1 MAYGSADY
9 IAVSQLYPGEVKL
22 CLVSR
27 EGGAHAAQQV
37 KFSIRLKVHS
47 FPSSPTAVTVR

>member
-47 FPSSPTAVTVR
+47 LSSSPTAVTVR